1 MRLQP
6 SGFQDYFRCLHRARN
21 LFIMCDEM
29 PDRLL
34 TDFELMLMLAVLRV
48 RDEAYGVPIAREI
61 EQTARRPV
69 TLAAVYLA
77 LDRLSE
83 NGLVAW
89 RLGDP
94 TPERGG
100 RAKKIFSLTPTGL
113 RAVRRTQRAFVALW
127 SGIPELKGT
136 PV

>member
-1 MRLQP
+1 
-6 SGFQDYFRCLHRARN
+6 
-21 LFIMCDEM
+21 MCDEM
-29 PDRLL
+29 SDRLL
-34 TDFELMLMLAVLRV
+34 TDFELMVMLAVLRV

-83 NGLVAW
+83 NGLVNW
-89 RLGDP
+89 RLGEP

-100 RAKKIFSLTPTGL
+100 RAKKFYGVTANGL
-113 RAVRRTQRAFVALW
+113 RAIRRTQRAFIALW